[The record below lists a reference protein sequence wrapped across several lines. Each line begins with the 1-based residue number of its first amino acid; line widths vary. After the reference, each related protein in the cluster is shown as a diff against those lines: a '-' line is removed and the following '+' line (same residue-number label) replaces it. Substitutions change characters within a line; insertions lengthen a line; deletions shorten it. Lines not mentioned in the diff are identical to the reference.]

1 MAEDMSSR
9 LRDSLLRRRE
19 ATSPATPPRSDDA
32 TDAATDVATQPA
44 TDETADEATSSATSE
59 ATDVAAHIATRG
71 ALQRRTQEATVR
83 RAYTVYARQDRL
95 LADLAREL
103 DTDKSDVLR
112 QIIDAWLAAQ

>member
-44 TDETADEATSSATSE
+44 TDEAA
-59 ATDVAAHIATRG
+59 DVATHIATRG

>member
-32 TDAATDVATQPA
+32 TDEA
-44 TDETADEATSSATSE
+44 ADEATSSATSE
-59 ATDVAAHIATRG
+59 ATDVATHIATRG